1 MLAVGAV
8 LAWRDVR
15 TVAWAAGA
23 VGALLVIAGIVV
35 PARLGPVERAWYAL
49 ASAISKVTTPIV
61 MGVLHFLVLTPAG
74 LVARLFGFS
83 PLRRPRAP
91 ASAWVRRP
99 PDGRRSDLDRQF

>member
-1 MLAVGAV
+1 MLVLGAL

-15 TVAWAAGA
+15 AVAWAAGA
-23 VGALLVIAGIVV
+23 VGALLVFAGLAV
-35 PARLGPVERAWYAL
+35 PTRLGPVERAWYAL

-61 MGVLHFLVLTPAG
+61 MGVLHFLILTPAG

-91 ASAWVRRP
+91 ASAWVRRSP
-99 PDGRRSDLDRQF
+99 NERRGDLDRQF